1 MQIVKMKL
9 SELVSPDKNVRYHN
23 EKQIKEFARSLEK
36 FGQIR
41 PVVVDED
48 NVIRCGNGLV
58 EAMRSLGYETADV
71 YVMANLS
78 ENDKKKL
85 MIADNRIYGL
95 GVDNLVTIN
104 EFFEE
109 LKGDL
114 DIPGYDEEILNT
126 IVSEA
131 DEITEK
137 LSEFGTLDDEEIE
150 EMKAGAAKST
160 AAPQP
165 ADSSAPTSQ
174 PVSPGTDTNQPSET
188 VEKPSETAL
197 SSPETN
203 QSYVIC
209 PKCGEKIWL

>member
-1 MQIVKMKL
+1 MQIVQMKL
-9 SELVSPDKNVRYHN
+9 SDLVSPDKNVRYHN
-23 EKQIKEFARSLEK
+23 QKQIKEFGRSLEK

-41 PVVVDED
+41 PVVVDEN

-58 EAMRSLGYETADV
+58 AAMRSLGYETADV
-71 YVMANLS
+71 YVMRNLS

-95 GVDNLVTIN
+95 GVDNLTTIN

-150 EMKAGAAKST
+150 GIKAGAAQTVQAPVKSESQYVNT
-160 AAPQP
+160 TDSPTPSSSNAENRVL
-165 ADSSAPTSQ
+165 ADNSLNEN
-174 PVSPGTDTNQPSET
+174 D
-188 VEKPSETAL
+188 
-197 SSPETN
+197 
-203 QSYVIC
+203 SYIIC